1 MGEISNKEKCF
12 GYFSKHDTVE
22 KDELISKV
30 MKEFGTTKNTAQMYY
45 YNWKKEYLNGDIKV
59 VNRNPSA
66 GCKHENKKPLTD
78 EMIIDEL
85 KRQKFSSNT
94 DEDIL
99 IKAVADKFKI
109 EPHTAKFRIDE
120 LAEKGKLNSIYVKEK
135 DRVLEVEEVK
145 EPKGPTAVYEKP
157 KPKKLLKIVLLQG
170 KTMSYEIQ
178 GGGFLLRQKSAVNA
192 IPIDFKDIDD
202 LIAELRELK
211 DVVM

>member
-1 MGEISNKEKCF
+1 MGEVSSKEKCF
-12 GYFSKHDTVE
+12 GYFSKYDDKS
-22 KDELISKV
+22 KDDLVFGV

-66 GCKHENKKPLTD
+66 GCKHERKKAEEKVSEIKSDKKLT
-78 EMIIDEL
+78 E
-85 KRQKFSSNT
+85 
-94 DEDIL
+94 EDIN
-99 IKAVADKFKI
+99 
-109 EPHTAKFRIDE
+109 E
-120 LAEKGKLNSIYVKEK
+120 LCENTQL
-135 DRVLEVEEVK
+135 D
-145 EPKGPTAVYEKP
+145 KGPAAVYEKS
-157 KPKKLLKIVLLQG
+157 KPKRLLKIALLEG